1 MNRKEFMDQLEK
13 LLSDISEDERREA
26 LDYYESYFDEAGE
39 AEEASVI
46 QKLGSSHYQGRSERK
61 QRFCRNIHR
70 KRIL

>member
-46 QKLGSSHYQGRSERK
+46 QKLGSQVR
-61 QRFCRNIHR
+61 
-70 KRIL
+70 